1 MNSNLAVME
10 NSYFTEDE
18 WLSSFSI
25 TIANSQSGDM
35 PLTTW
40 SQLDAWPDGPIPTM
54 CANVVNGMDADT
66 AIEECLSAI
75 EAIGY

>member
-1 MNSNLAVME
+1 
-10 NSYFTEDE
+10 
-18 WLSSFSI
+18 
-25 TIANSQSGDM
+25 M

-54 CANVVNGMDADT
+54 CANVVNGTDADT
-66 AIEECLSAI
+66 AIAECLSQI